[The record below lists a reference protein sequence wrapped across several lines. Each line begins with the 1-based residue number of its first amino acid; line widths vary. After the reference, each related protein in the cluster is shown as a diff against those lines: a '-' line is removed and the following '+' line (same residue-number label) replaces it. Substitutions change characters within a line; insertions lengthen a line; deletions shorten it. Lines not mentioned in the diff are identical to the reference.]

1 MRQHNLR
8 VTGSL
13 TVNGENVVS
22 ASQLSALNSTLTGQY
37 ATTGSNMYNGNQTI
51 TGSVIVTGTITAN
64 EFHTTFVTSSV
75 LYTSGSTK
83 FGDTNDDIMEVTGS
97 LKVDGNITA
106 NNLSGIVSGSTQIT
120 SLLPTGVVS
129 GSSQLTASYDVRYVI
144 SGSITQ
150 TTWDNIA
157 SKPAGIVSSSAQ
169 VILQSTT
176 GQLSASRV
184 DGLNLTQIG
193 SGSYTASIGQT
204 FNVNTNTIITGSLS
218 VSSLSGSGVNYLAY
232 SGGVV
237 TAISGTAAIKYN
249 QEFTATLGQTIFTPS
264 VGYVSGLI
272 DVYYNGTK
280 LSTTDYTATN
290 GSTIV
295 LSQGADLAGD
305 IVEVAIYNP
314 VSGVSNNVL
323 RQQTTFTAS
332 ASQTTFTV
340 NYTPGLLDVYFNGSR
355 LSNEEYTA
363 NNGTSII
370 LTEATTG
377 GEIIDIFVY
386 SYQVGAFSGVGGSGV
401 TNQLTYWSSQ
411 SGLTGSNSLTF
422 DGTTLT
428 ISGSLVP
435 AVSGAYDLGSTSKP
449 FRHIYVGS
457 GSIFLVNNEGQVT
470 NTISAQSIVTTD
482 TLNSG
487 SIDLTKSLPTGTV
500 SGSSQIVGIL
510 SSLNTATASF
520 TPRISNLESKSASV
534 DISISN
540 INSVTASNIARLSN
554 LESKSASVDITISSI
569 NSKTGSYATTGSNS
583 FYGTQVFSGSVYI
596 ANDLVVQGS
605 SSIQYIS
612 ASSVS
617 IGTNIVQ
624 LNTANPSVR
633 FAGLTI
639 IDSGSIGGSGSF
651 LYDSVQDEFIFVH
664 RGNGTNVTSSHF
676 VLGPETYD
684 SLGNE
689 TYLTTNIIPKGT
701 GKEHLVDS
709 CIFDNGT
716 TTCIKN
722 NLIGTGTAYFNG
734 CIGIGALSGSGY
746 RLEITNPS
754 CVSGYVNVF
763 YGLHT
768 GNNTFTIRQFGS
780 SHPTA
785 AAVNQIGVLNKEQH
799 LHLVTD
805 DQACID
811 TGTSKNGIFIKSGGN
826 IGIGMQSPSE
836 KLEVCGALKINGQ
849 LCSTGISTNSTY
861 IDQTGGTARFLSYG
875 PNSTTRG
882 AITFFQASST
892 NAFQFTGL
900 TLDPSGNATFGG
912 NICSGTINGTTIYG
926 STAVCSPVGLFS
938 GCVGI
943 GTASP
948 SQKLHVAGTV
958 HLGVGGG
965 ATAGDVTGVLSIGNT
980 GTYYMT
986 QIKTINTASNP
997 GILKPRMGFFTLSG
1011 TGETAADLTEKMSIT
1026 ADTGY
1031 VGIGTC
1037 TPAYSLSVKSGWIH
1051 NYGAQNASGFRYE
1064 NDASGHVLNL
1074 NANNSY
1080 AQLYTSTD
1088 TSLYFG
1094 TNNNLSVKISNTG
1107 ETCFKCNVHFCAST
1121 YGIMGFG
1128 EKVMDKI
1135 CYITTTS
1142 GTLCVPLDGLT
1153 YSSNFAT
1160 RAIYLYGTLLDN
1172 DAAHYAHMLY
1182 FYRNDYGG
1190 LQTST
1195 ISQAS
1200 LVHPSTAGQAY
1211 TFSVNDP
1218 GSTGKGACTLLL
1230 RFTSAGAGVSAGNY
1244 CTKMRIVVYNVPG
1257 L

>member
-51 TGSVIVTGTITAN
+51 TGSLLVTGVITAN

-83 FGDTNDDIMEVTGS
+83 FGDSNDDIMEVTGS
-97 LKVDGNITA
+97 LKVNGNITA
-106 NNLSGIVSGSTQIT
+106 NNLSGIVSGSSQIT
-120 SLLPTGVVS
+120 SLLPIGVVS

-157 SKPAGIVSSSAQ
+157 SKPDGIVSSSAQ

-184 DGLNLTQIG
+184 DGLNLSQIA

-204 FNVNTNTIITGSLS
+204 FNVNTSTTITGSLS
-218 VSSLSGSGVNYLAY
+218 VTSLSGSGINYLAY
-232 SGGVV
+232 SGGVI

-249 QEFTATLGQTIFTPS
+249 QEFTATLGQTTFTPS
-264 VGYVSGLI
+264 IGYITGLI
-272 DVYYNGTK
+272 DVFYNGTK
-280 LSTTDYTATN
+280 LSTTDYTASN

-305 IVEVAIYNP
+305 IIEVDIYNP
-314 VSGVSNNVL
+314 VSGVSNNTL

-332 ASQTTFTV
+332 VAQTTFTV
-340 NYTPGLLDVYFNGSR
+340 NYTPGLLDVFFNGSR

-370 LTEATTG
+370 LSEAATG

-386 SYQVGAFSGVGGSGV
+386 SYQIGAFSGVGGSGV
-401 TNQLTYWSSQ
+401 LNQLAYWSSQ

-457 GSIFLVNNEGQVT
+457 GSIYLVNNQGQVT

-510 SSLNTATASF
+510 TSLNTATASF
-520 TPRISNLESKSASV
+520 SPRVSNLESKSSSV
-534 DISISN
+534 DISITN
-540 INSVTASNIARLSN
+540 INSFTASNGTTSLN
-554 LESKSASVDITISSI
+554 L
-569 NSKTGSYATTGSNS
+569 KTGSYATTGSNT
-583 FYGTQVFSGSVYI
+583 FFGTQTYSGSVYI
-596 ANDLVVQGS
+596 ANDLIVQGS

-639 IDSGSIGGSGSF
+639 IDSGSVGGSGSF

-664 RGNGTNVTSSHF
+664 RGNGTNITSSHF

-689 TYLTTNIIPKGT
+689 TYLTSNIIPKGT
-701 GKEHLVDS
+701 GKEHLIDS

-722 NLIGTGTAYFNG
+722 NLVGTGTM
-734 CIGIGALSGSGY
+734 S
-746 RLEITNPS
+746 
-754 CVSGYVNVF
+754 
-763 YGLHT
+763 
-768 GNNTFTIRQFGS
+768 
-780 SHPTA
+780 
-785 AAVNQIGVLNKEQH
+785 
-799 LHLVTD
+799 
-805 DQACID
+805 
-811 TGTSKNGIFIKSGGN
+811 
-826 IGIGMQSPSE
+826 
-836 KLEVCGALKINGQ
+836 
-849 LCSTGISTNSTY
+849 
-861 IDQTGGTARFLSYG
+861 
-875 PNSTTRG
+875 
-882 AITFFQASST
+882 
-892 NAFQFTGL
+892 
-900 TLDPSGNATFGG
+900 
-912 NICSGTINGTTIYG
+912 GTTIYG
-926 STAVCSPVGLFS
+926 STAVCSPVGKFTSCIDVGS
-938 GCVGI
+938 GTFTGGVTATSFNLGNGQYLRLTRNSGALQYDAFGIVVGTDNTRIISTNDFDIVNGGLVSQFKIAGSGVATFACSVGICNGGVINMTIPNGNNGGAIRMSCCTGANEGDMFLTGGGGTGILIAGSGKIGIGTTIPQSTLHIGPSLNSMPAATSIAVPGDTSIRFMAGSDGNANYGSYIAGTQTAGVRALSLGYRQGDGDVLTMTITQLSTGIGAVGI
-943 GTASP
+943 GISNPTALLHLCQTGQPATPLGLYSTMTLQTN
-948 SQKLHVAGTV
+948 SQANYQRIRFDRDGCAFWGVGVEGASSTNDFMISGLVGGKAAGTWSDSV
-958 HLGVGGG
+958 LRIKNSNGAVLVNATSFPNYGKFNSYTNDAAPAGRFYGG
-965 ATAGDVTGVLSIGNT
+965 ASNSEGAIVL
-980 GTYYMT
+980 MVD
-986 QIKTINTASNP
+986 K
-997 GILKPRMGFFTLSG
+997 
-1011 TGETAADLTEKMSIT
+1011 
-1026 ADTGY
+1026 
-1031 VGIGTC
+1031 
-1037 TPAYSLSVKSGWIH
+1037 YS
-1051 NYGAQNASGFRYE
+1051 A
-1064 NDASGHVLNL
+1064 
-1074 NANNSY
+1074 
-1080 AQLYTSTD
+1080 T
-1088 TSLYFG
+1088 
-1094 TNNNLSVKISNTG
+1094 
-1107 ETCFKCNVHFCAST
+1107 
-1121 YGIMGFG
+1121 
-1128 EKVMDKI
+1128 
-1135 CYITTTS
+1135 TTTS
-1142 GTLCVPLDGLT
+1142 QWFLGFTINQQTIASGVITANGASQAAFGSWSDRRLKENITDLPSQLCNILALRPVE
-1153 YSSNFAT
+1153 F
-1160 RAIYLYGTLLDN
+1160 
-1172 DAAHYAHMLY
+1172 
-1182 FYRNDYGG
+1182 DYIESEGG
-1190 LQTST
+1190 GHQTSFIAQEFET
-1195 ISQAS
+1195 IYPDAIGERPDGMKTITGWGKTEAI
-1200 LVHPSTAGQAY
+1200 LVKAIQEQQ
-1211 TFSVNDP
+1211 
-1218 GSTGKGACTLLL
+1218 CTIQCL
-1230 RFTSAGAGVSAGNY
+1230 TN
-1244 CTKMRIVVYNVPG
+1244 RIEQLENK
-1257 L
+1257 